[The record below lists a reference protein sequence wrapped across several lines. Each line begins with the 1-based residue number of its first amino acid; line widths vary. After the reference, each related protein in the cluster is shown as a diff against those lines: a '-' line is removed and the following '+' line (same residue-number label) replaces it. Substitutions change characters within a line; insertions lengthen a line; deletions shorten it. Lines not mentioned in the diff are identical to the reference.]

1 MGHATVTEFRAN
13 VAKYLDEVIADRTEL
28 VITRQN
34 NESVV
39 LLPLED
45 WEGIQET
52 LYLLSNPAN
61 AEDLRA
67 SIGELNAG
75 RGEEREL
82 LKP

>member
-1 MGHATVTEFRAN
+1 MSYATVSEFRAN
-13 VAKYLDEVIADRTEL
+13 IAKYLDEVVSDRKEL

-39 LLPLED
+39 MIPLSD

-61 AEDLRA
+61 AAELRA
-67 SIGELNAG
+67 SIAELNAG
-75 RGEEREL
+75 ESSEREL

>member
-1 MGHATVTEFRAN
+1 MGYATVSDFRAN

-39 LLPLED
+39 VIPLED

-61 AEDLRA
+61 AAELRA
-67 SIGELNAG
+67 SIAELNAG
-75 RGEEREL
+75 DSAEREL

>member
-1 MGHATVTEFRAN
+1 MGYATVSDFRAN
-13 VAKYLDEVIADRTEL
+13 VAKYLDEVVADRTEL

-39 LLPLED
+39 MIPLAD

-52 LYLLSNPAN
+52 LYLLSNPVN
-61 AEDLRA
+61 AAELRA
-67 SIGELNAG
+67 SIAELNEGNSA
-75 RGEEREL
+75 EREL

>member
-1 MGHATVTEFRAN
+1 MGYATVSDFRAN

-39 LLPLED
+39 MIPLAD

-61 AEDLRA
+61 AAELRA
-67 SIGELNAG
+67 SIAELNAG
-75 RGEEREL
+75 DSAERAL